1 MHLVLILTSGENFI
15 PTSYQPAFFCFQRR
29 RWLICQFQ
37 TLVVAVLN
45 LQAAWHMVLG
55 LAEALELV
63 EDLTTEGFGPL
74 KKWSGI

>member
-1 MHLVLILTSGENFI
+1 MHRVLILTSGDNFI

-29 RWLICQFQ
+29 RWLICQVPDS
-37 TLVVAVLN
+37 VVAASN

-55 LAEALELV
+55 LAEVLELV